1 MSELLLTG
9 GRVITMDAVRP
20 LAEAVL
26 VRGERIAA
34 VGSVGQLLPLASP
47 AARRLD
53 LGGRCL
59 IPGFNDNHLHALSMG
74 EYFSRV
80 RVNGLNTREILE
92 VLRERFAGARRGQIL
107 FAYGWDYPYCPA
119 PHRSLLDEAFP
130 DNPVVLYQFSGH
142 AAWVNSPMLARLGIR
157 RGTPDPTGGE
167 IMRGPDGE
175 PTGILRDAA
184 IYPLHLKRMRRHV
197 FDKGL
202 RARLL
207 DACLGLLAEAGV
219 TSVQD
224 NTWVPT
230 TVWALNEYRRSG
242 RLTCRFTCW
251 AYGSDRWMRPLMGL
265 ARYDRY
271 WVRRGPWKY
280 LMDGTFS
287 THTAW
292 LLEPYAGEPANCGTP
307 NGTPEDLV
315 RIVRQA
321 LRARRQVAFH
331 AIGDRMIHEIL
342 NAVELVRARRP
353 EVERLRLRLEHA
365 QIFDPADIGRL
376 AELGVLVAAQ
386 PTALGSPQKDAGILG
401 PQRAGRAYPFR
412 SLLEAG
418 VHLSFGSDFPGEI
431 EYRPLEAIHRAVN
444 RPGPERITPLEALAC
459 YTRESAYAE
468 FMEAEKG
475 TIAAGKLADL
485 AVLSED
491 PTAVTPGRIRDIR
504 VDMTIVGGMTVFERN
519 QGPAGNE

>member
-1 MSELLLTG
+1 MNELLLTG
-9 GRVITMDAVRP
+9 GRVLTMDPARP
-20 LAEAVL
+20 RAEALL
-26 VRGERIAA
+26 VRGERVIA
-34 VGSVGQLLPLASP
+34 VGSAAELSAQASP
-47 AARRLD
+47 GARRLE
-53 LGGRCL
+53 LAGRCL

-80 RVNGLNTREILE
+80 RVHGLGAGQILE

-107 FAYGWDYPYCPA
+107 WAYGWDYPQCPS
-119 PHRSLLDEAFP
+119 PHRRLLDEAFP
-130 DNPVVLYQFSGH
+130 ENPVVLYQFSGH
-142 AAWVNSPMLARLGIR
+142 AAWVNTAMLARLRIR
-157 RGTPDPTGGE
+157 RGTPDPVGGE
-167 IMRGPDGE
+167 IERGSDGE

-197 FDKGL
+197 FDRGL

-207 DACLGLLAEAGV
+207 EACLGLLSEAGI

-230 TVWALNEYRRSG
+230 TVWLLDEYRRQG

-251 AYGSDRWMRPLMGL
+251 AYGTNRWLRPLMGL
-265 ARYDRY
+265 ARYDRA

-292 LLEPYAGEPANCGTP
+292 MLEPYAGEPQNLGRP
-307 NGTPEDLV
+307 NGTPADLSG
-315 RIVRQA
+315 ILHQA
-321 LRARRQVAFH
+321 ARARRQVAFH
-331 AIGDRMIHEIL
+331 AIGDRMIRGIL
-342 NAVELVRARRP
+342 DAVQQSLPRRP
-353 EVERLRLRLEHA
+353 VLRDLRLRLEHA
-365 QIFDPADIGRL
+365 QLWDPSDIPRP

-386 PTALGSPQKDAGILG
+386 PTALGSPEKDAAILG
-401 PQRAGRAYPFR
+401 GERAARAYPFA
-412 SLLEAG
+412 SLLAAG
-418 VHLSFGSDFPGEI
+418 AHLSFGSDFPGEI

-444 RPGPERITPLEALAC
+444 RPGPERISVEQALAC

-468 FMEAEKG
+468 FMEEEKG
-475 TIAAGKLADL
+475 TLAPGRLADL

-491 PTAVTPGRIRDIR
+491 PTAVAPERIRDIR
-504 VDMTIVGGMTVFERN
+504 VLATLVGGRTVFERK
-519 QGPAGNE
+519 Q

>member
-1 MSELLLTG
+1 MRELLLTG
-9 GRVITMDAVRP
+9 GRVLTMDPAHPR
-20 LAEAVL
+20 AEAVL
-26 VRGERIAA
+26 VRGERVIA
-34 VGSVGQLLPLASP
+34 VGSTAELSALASP
-47 AARRLD
+47 QAGRLE

-80 RVNGLNTREILE
+80 RVHGLGPREILE
-92 VLRERFAGARRGQIL
+92 VLRERFAGARAGEIL
-107 FAYGWDYPYCPA
+107 WAYGWDYPQCPA

-142 AAWVNSPMLARLGIR
+142 AAWVNTAMLARLGIR
-157 RGTPDPTGGE
+157 RGTPDPVGGE
-167 IMRGPDGE
+167 IARGPDGE

-197 FDKGL
+197 FDRGL

-207 DACLGLLAEAGV
+207 DACLNLLSEAGI

-230 TVWALNEYRRSG
+230 TVWTLGEYRRRGS
-242 RLTCRFTCW
+242 LTCRFTCW
-251 AYGSDRWMRPLMGL
+251 AYGNDRWMRPLMGL
-265 ARYDRY
+265 ARYDRA

-292 LLEPYAGEPANCGTP
+292 MLEPYAGEPENVGTP
-307 NGTPEDLV
+307 NGTPEDLL
-315 RIVRQA
+315 RIVQQA
-321 LRARRQVAFH
+321 ARARRQVAFH
-331 AIGDRMIHEIL
+331 AIGDRMIRGIL
-342 NAVELVRARRP
+342 DAVQAVRVRRP
-353 EVERLRLRLEHA
+353 VVGGLRLRLEHA
-365 QIFDPADIGRL
+365 QIFDPADLPRP

-386 PTALGSPQKDAGILG
+386 PTALGSPAKDASILG
-401 PQRAGRAYPFR
+401 TERAARAYPFA
-412 SLLEAG
+412 SLLAAG
-418 VHLSFGSDFPGEI
+418 ARLSFGSDFPGEI
-431 EYRPLEAIHRAVN
+431 EYRPLEAIHLAVN
-444 RPGPERITPLEALAC
+444 RPGPERISAAQALAC

-468 FMEAEKG
+468 FMEQEKG
-475 TIAAGKLADL
+475 TLAPGKLADL

-491 PTAVTPGRIRDIR
+491 PTAVPAERIRDIR
-504 VDMTIVGGMTVFERN
+504 VLRTIVGGKTVFER
-519 QGPAGNE
+519 PL

>member
-9 GRVITMDAVRP
+9 GRVLTMDPARP
-20 LAEAVL
+20 RAEALL

-34 VGSVGQLLPLASP
+34 VGSAAELLALASP
-47 AARRLD
+47 AVRRLD
-53 LGGRCL
+53 LAGRCL

-80 RVNGLNTREILE
+80 RVHGLGPREILQ
-92 VLRERFAGARRGQIL
+92 VLRERFAGARRGRIL
-107 FAYGWDYPYCPA
+107 WAYGWDYPQCPS

-142 AAWVNSPMLARLGIR
+142 AAWVNSAMLARLGIR
-157 RGTPDPTGGE
+157 RRTPDPVGGE
-167 IMRGPDGE
+167 IARGPDGE

-197 FDKGL
+197 FNREL

-207 DACLGLLAEAGV
+207 DACLVLLSEAGI

-230 TVWALNEYRRSG
+230 TVWLLNEYRRSG

-251 AYGSDRWMRPLMGL
+251 AYGNDCWMRPLMGM
-265 ARYDRY
+265 ARYDRA

-292 LLEPYAGEPANCGTP
+292 MLEPYSGEPENFGKP
-307 NGTPEDLV
+307 NGTPADLL

-321 LRARRQVAFH
+321 ARARRQVAFH
-331 AIGDRMIHEIL
+331 AIGDRTIRGIL
-342 NAVELVRARRP
+342 DAVQEVGARRP
-353 EVERLRLRLEHA
+353 GLQRLRLRLEHA
-365 QIFDPADIGRL
+365 QIFDPADIPRL

-386 PTALGSPQKDAGILG
+386 PTALGSPEKDAAILG
-401 PQRAGRAYPFR
+401 PERAARAYPFA
-412 SLLEAG
+412 SLLAAG
-418 VHLSFGSDFPGEI
+418 ARLSFGSDFPGEI

-444 RPGPERITPLEALAC
+444 RPRPERISAEQALAC

-468 FMEAEKG
+468 FMETEKG
-475 TIAAGKLADL
+475 SLAPGMLADL
-485 AVLSED
+485 VVLSQD
-491 PTAVTPGRIRDIR
+491 PTTVAPERIRDTQ
-504 VDMTIVGGMTVFERN
+504 VQMTFVGGKPVFER
-519 QGPAGNE
+519 PM

>member
-9 GRVITMDAVRP
+9 GRVLTMDPARP
-20 LAEAVL
+20 RAEAVL
-26 VRGERIAA
+26 VRGERITA
-34 VGSVGQLLPLASP
+34 VGASRQLAALASP
-47 AARRLD
+47 EARRLD

-74 EYFSRV
+74 DYASRV
-80 RVNGLNTREILE
+80 RVNGLPTREILE
-92 VLRERFAGARRGQIL
+92 VLRERFAGARRGQVL
-107 FAYGWDYPYCPA
+107 YAYGWDYPYCPA
-119 PHRSLLDEAFP
+119 PHRSLLDQAFP

-142 AAWVNSPMLARLGIR
+142 AAWVNSAMLERLRIR

-167 IMRGPDGE
+167 IERGPDGE

-197 FDKGL
+197 FDREL

-207 DACLGLLAEAGV
+207 DACLGPLAEAGV

-230 TVWALNEYRRSG
+230 TVWLLNEYRRAG

-251 AYGSDRWMRPLMGL
+251 AYGNDRRMRPLMGL
-265 ARYDRY
+265 ARYDRA

-292 LLEPYAGEPANCGTP
+292 MREPYAGEPENFGRP
-307 NGTPEDLV
+307 NGTPGSLA
-315 RIVRQA
+315 RIVRRA
-321 LRARRQVAFH
+321 ARARRQVAFH

-342 NAVELVRARRP
+342 NAVEAVRARHPR
-353 EVERLRLRLEHA
+353 VGRLRLRLEHA
-365 QIFDPADIGRL
+365 QIFEPADIARA

-386 PTALGSPQKDAGILG
+386 PTALGSPEKDASILG
-401 PQRAGRAYPFR
+401 PERAARAYPFR

-418 VHLSFGSDFPGEI
+418 ARLSFGSDFPGEI

-444 RPGPERITPLEALAC
+444 RPGPERITPEQALAC

-468 FMEAEKG
+468 FMEAREG
-475 TIAAGKLADL
+475 HPRAGQAGGLRRALRGPDRRGPG
-485 AVLSED
+485 AH
-491 PTAVTPGRIRDIR
+491 PRHPGRPDDRGRQDGLRASVVILF
-504 VDMTIVGGMTVFERN
+504 G
-519 QGPAGNE
+519 

>member
-1 MSELLLTG
+1 MSDLLLTG
-9 GRVITMDAVRP
+9 GRVLTMDPARP
-20 LAEAVL
+20 RAEAVL

-34 VGSVGQLLPLASP
+34 VGSAAELAPLAFP
-47 AARRLD
+47 GARRLD
-53 LGGRCL
+53 LAGRCL

-80 RVNGLNTREILE
+80 RVHGLGPREILE
-92 VLRERFAGARRGQIL
+92 VLRERFAGARAGEIL
-107 FAYGWDYPYCPA
+107 WAYGWDYPQCPS

-142 AAWVNSPMLARLGIR
+142 AAWLNSAMLARLGIR
-157 RGTPDPTGGE
+157 RGTPDPVGGE
-167 IMRGPDGE
+167 IARGPDGE

-197 FDKGL
+197 FDREL

-207 DACLGLLAEAGV
+207 DACLGLLAEAGI

-230 TVWALNEYRRSG
+230 TVWLLNEYRRSG

-251 AYGSDRWMRPLMGL
+251 AYGNDRWMRPLMGL
-265 ARYDRY
+265 ARYDRS

-292 LLEPYAGEPANCGTP
+292 MLEPYAGEPENFGTP
-307 NGTPEDLV
+307 NGTPADLLA
-315 RIVRQA
+315 IVRA
-321 LRARRQVAFH
+321 AARARRQVAFH
-331 AIGDRMIHEIL
+331 AIGDRMIRGIL
-342 NAVELVRARRP
+342 DAVQEVRARRP
-353 EVERLRLRLEHA
+353 AVQRLRLRLEHA
-365 QIFDPADIGRL
+365 QIFDPADFRRL

-386 PTALGSPQKDAGILG
+386 PTALGSPEKDAAILG
-401 PQRAGRAYPFR
+401 RERAARAYPFA
-412 SLLEAG
+412 SLLAAG
-418 VHLSFGSDFPGEI
+418 AHLSFGSDFPGEI

-444 RPGPERITPLEALAC
+444 RPGPERISAEQALAC

-468 FMEAEKG
+468 FMEEEKG
-475 TIAAGKLADL
+475 TLAPGRLADL
-485 AVLSED
+485 TVLSED
-491 PTAVTPGRIRDIR
+491 PTEVAPERIRDLR
-504 VDMTIVGGMTVFERN
+504 VQMTIVGGKTVFEL
-519 QGPAGNE
+519 PM